1 VEDVLTSPADHAPL
15 GYALALAA
23 FAHRGRM
30 QRMLAEHGLHL
41 GQERVVFE
49 LAQTPGISQT
59 ALAAR
64 LGVEQPTVAKAVAR
78 MARQG
83 LVRVGRD
90 ERDARASRLFLTE
103 HGAGLLDAV
112 LACWRAVE
120 DEMGDGL
127 STVDRARLQRL
138 LRRCTANLATTERGT
153 DEPRT

>member
-1 VEDVLTSPADHAPL
+1 MKSPADHAPV

-30 QRMLAEHGLHL
+30 HRALAEQGLHL

-49 LAQTPGISQT
+49 LSQTPGISQT

-83 LVRVGRD
+83 LVATERD
-90 ERDARASRLFLTE
+90 ERDARTTRLFLTDR
-103 HGAGLLDAV
+103 GKGLLDAV
-112 LACWRAVE
+112 LTCWQTVENDMVE
-120 DEMGDGL
+120 DL
-127 STVDRARLQRL
+127 TVDERAQLRHLLQR
-138 LRRCTANLATTERGT
+138 CAANLNGK
-153 DEPRT
+153 DEDGPPA

>member
-1 VEDVLTSPADHAPL
+1 VESPADHAPV

-30 QRMLAEHGLHL
+30 QRALAEQGLHL

-83 LVRVGRD
+83 LVRT
-90 ERDARASRLFLTE
+90 ERDARDARTTRLFLTDRGVE
-103 HGAGLLDAV
+103 LLDPV
-112 LACWRAVE
+112 VTCWQAVE
-120 DEMGDGL
+120 AEMVENL
-127 STVDRARLQRL
+127 SDRERAHLRRL
-138 LRRCTANLATTERGT
+138 LRRCAANLTRKEADG
-153 DEPRT
+153 PPA